1 MLLLTWLARR
11 APDNPTAESADFLA
25 NVKACDLSGD
35 AGGAVEVVEL
45 VGAVCGVP
53 VGWGGHAVQR
63 GACTM
68 GMLRPMLG
76 RANSGLLRIHS

>member
-1 MLLLTWLARR
+1 MRMLLLTWLARR

-45 VGAVCGVP
+45 VGAVCNEP
-53 VGWGGHAVQR
+53 IR
-63 GACTM
+63 
-68 GMLRPMLG
+68 L
-76 RANSGLLRIHS
+76 SG